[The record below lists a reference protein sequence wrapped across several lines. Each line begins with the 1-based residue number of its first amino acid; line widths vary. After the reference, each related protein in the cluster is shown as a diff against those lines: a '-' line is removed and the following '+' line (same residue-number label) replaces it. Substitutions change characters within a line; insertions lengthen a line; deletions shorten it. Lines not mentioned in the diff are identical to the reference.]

1 MVNAMN
7 PLRRRVVGLLAL
19 LLASGA
25 VTMGW
30 CEIVQAGNTRM
41 VEQRV
46 WRMDQMNKRAV
57 QGIPDLPKNGT
68 VALKA
73 RASYQREELQFDIED
88 IAVTSTDESRD
99 PFIHHQPGKET
110 KADDSAKD

>member
-1 MVNAMN
+1 MD
-7 PLRRRVVGLLAL
+7 LSGRRVSGLLVL
-19 LLASGA
+19 LLATGA

-46 WRMDQMNKRAV
+46 WRLDRINKEVV

-73 RASYQREELQFDIED
+73 RAFYHREELRFDIED

-99 PFIHHQPGKET
+99 PFIDHQPGKET